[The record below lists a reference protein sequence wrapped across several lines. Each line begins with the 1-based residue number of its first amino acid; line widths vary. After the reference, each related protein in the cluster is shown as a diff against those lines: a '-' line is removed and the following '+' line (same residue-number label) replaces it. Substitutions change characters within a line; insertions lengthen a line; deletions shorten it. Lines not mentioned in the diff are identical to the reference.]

1 MCSSLHFYLFKDWL
15 IKYFLLLVQLRFQVM
30 CVLIGTA
37 AFVAARKQKYA
48 GASLFDQRRL
58 GIVDNKKRRSSVH
71 NSSASDNI
79 NKSEIEMEEM
89 IPLTDDAVDVV

>member
-1 MCSSLHFYLFKDWL
+1 
-15 IKYFLLLVQLRFQVM
+15 M

-37 AFVAARKQKYA
+37 AFVSARKQKYV

-71 NSSASDNI
+71 SSATPNT
-79 NKSEIEMEEM
+79 NSEIEMEEM
-89 IPLTDDAVDVV
+89 IPLTDDAVDIVWMNEYADFGGPE